1 MIGNFSISLLLQ
13 AFNADDDSSLNYF
26 EHIIVLYH
34 FSEKTTEEELINRVR
49 KQNYMEPYETADGT
63 YIYWKTVKVIDVF
76 ELDSDI
82 TFEDNAEVYSR
93 HFTEEIDMDSIL
105 NKYFSDFVWEK

>member
-49 KQNYMEPYETADGT
+49 KQNYMKPYETADGA

-93 HFTEEIDMDSIL
+93 HFTEEIDLDSIL

>member
-26 EHIIVLYH
+26 EHIIVLYN
-34 FSEKTTEEELINRVR
+34 FTEKTTEKELINIVK
-49 KQNYMEPYETADGT
+49 KQNYMEPYETADGS

-76 ELDSDI
+76 ELNSDI
-82 TFEDNAEVYSR
+82 TFENNTEVYSR
-93 HFTEEIDMDSIL
+93 HFTEELDINSIL
-105 NKYFSDFVWEK
+105 NKYFSDFIWEK